1 MGNTNQTR
9 KEFKVYSVEASNSGT
24 PDSYHLVAIPNTE
37 KFGSYHEAQKWI
49 ETEGDKTDYTILEIF
64 TKK

>member
-1 MGNTNQTR
+1 MANTNPIR

-24 PDSYHLVAIPNTE
+24 PDSYHLVAITAQG
-37 KFGSYHEAQKWI
+37 KFKSYEEAEKWI

-64 TKK
+64 GKK

>member
-1 MGNTNQTR
+1 MGHTNPIR

-24 PDSYHLVAIPNTE
+24 PDSYHLVAITTQE
-37 KFGSYHEAQKWI
+37 KFKSYEEAEKWI

-64 TKK
+64 GKK